1 MIIYL
6 RLSDSLAKFL
16 SLDGKLEL
24 QEVHPKGC
32 PPPDQK
38 VQNISMQVEKGKHF
52 EVI

>member
-32 PPPDQK
+32 PPPTSRPEGPEHK
-38 VQNISMQVEKGKHF
+38 HTSREGKTL
-52 EVI
+52 